1 MTSLPTIL
9 PPPSLAPAT
18 LLPQAGS
25 GCNPV
30 VCKPLARP

>member
-1 MTSLPTIL
+1 MTRLPTISTL
-9 PPPSLAPAT
+9 PSLAPST